1 VTVAFVLHAAF
12 TWIPAFAFV
21 FAFGSVLLTLFLAQ
35 QHGQISTLR
44 LILAGV
50 VVGSVVLAI
59 SSYLSLIRADLVREV
74 TAWTL
79 GSLTFGSWAKIG
91 SILPYWAIGTALLWG
106 LARPLNTLQLGEA
119 TAYSLGVPVAR
130 LRWTVIL
137 ASTLLTAAAVSY
149 AGIIGFVGLMTPHIL
164 RRLIGA
170 NLSRLLPLSA
180 LAGGVFLLLAD
191 ILARVIARPT
201 ELPVGLLTTLLGG
214 PFFLYL
220 LRKQN

>member
-1 VTVAFVLHAAF
+1 LVFNAAHM
-12 TWIPAFAFV
+12 WIPAFAFV
-21 FAFGSVLLTLFLAQ
+21 FAFGGVLLTLFLAQ
-35 QHGQISTLR
+35 QRGQISPLR

-50 VVGSVVLAI
+50 VVGSVVSAA
-59 SSYLSLIRADLVREV
+59 SSYLSLIQADKVREV

-79 GSLTFGSWAKIG
+79 GSLTFGSWSKIA
-91 SILPYWAIGTALLWG
+91 SILPYWGLGTALLWA